1 MTSNLPGHEIVE
13 QGLLDIR
20 LGKKTEYSYLLYSAS
35 SRMQNI
41 GISLEGEEPDD
52 ASVKAFRILESK
64 LGNSAHSAFN
74 AMNRQ
79 LLSFIK
85 ASEKYK

>member
-1 MTSNLPGHEIVE
+1 MK
-13 QGLLDIR
+13 D
-20 LGKKTEYSYLLYSAS
+20 
-35 SRMQNI
+35 I
-41 GISLEGEEPDD
+41 GIALDGEEPDD

-64 LGNSAHSAFN
+64 LGNGAHSAFN

-85 ASEKYK
+85 ASELHK